1 MSETGAFQQQHLM
14 ENEEYRSLVQQHR
27 DLESRLT
34 AYQEKVVL
42 NEDEQVEETQLKKR
56 KLQVKDRM
64 ALIARR
70 AREASPRP

>member
-1 MSETGAFQQQHLM
+1 MSETGAFQQQLLV

-34 AYQEKVVL
+34 AYQDKVVL

-70 AREASPRP
+70 ARETSPRP

>member
-1 MSETGAFQQQHLM
+1 MSETGAFQQQLLM

-34 AYQEKVVL
+34 AYQERVVL

>member
-1 MSETGAFQQQHLM
+1 MSETGAFQQQLLM
-14 ENEEYRSLVQQHR
+14 ENEEYRNLVQQHR

-34 AYQEKVVL
+34 AYQERVVL